1 MSSDDCN
8 KYLDINI
15 NNLLFKNYDIKNL
28 LFSDIDYTFEK
39 QEDGFITRDVNIIKP
54 ALSSYSEIMN
64 DCKPNII
71 FEGDIYYNV
80 LLKKKEPGEE
90 ADENIDNL
98 IKTINININKILLK
112 MQKIRKQTFL
122 LEKSIDTSI
131 DNNIDESDKE
141 LIININ
147 KTLDI
152 FFSPEYKDYN
162 L

>member
-80 LLKKKEPGEE
+80 LLKKNEPGEE
-90 ADENIDNL
+90 AD
-98 IKTINININKILLK
+98 
-112 MQKIRKQTFL
+112 
-122 LEKSIDTSI
+122 
-131 DNNIDESDKE
+131 
-141 LIININ
+141 
-147 KTLDI
+147 
-152 FFSPEYKDYN
+152 
-162 L
+162 

>member
-15 NNLLFKNYDIKNL
+15 NNLLFKNYNIKNL

-39 QEDGFITRDVNIIKP
+39 QKDGFITRDVNIVKP
-54 ALSSYSEIMN
+54 ELSSYSEIMN
-64 DCKPNII
+64 DCKPNVI
-71 FEGDIYYNV
+71 FEGDIYYNI
-80 LLKKKEPGEE
+80 LLKKKTPGEE

-122 LEKSIDTSI
+122 LETSI
-131 DNNIDESDKE
+131 EDEAFKNIDDSDKN
-141 LIININ
+141 LIIEIN
-147 KTLDI
+147 KTLAI
-152 FFSPEYKDYN
+152 FFSSEYKDYN

>member
-1 MSSDDCN
+1 
-8 KYLDINI
+8 
-15 NNLLFKNYDIKNL
+15 
-28 LFSDIDYTFEK
+28 
-39 QEDGFITRDVNIIKP
+39 
-54 ALSSYSEIMN
+54 
-64 DCKPNII
+64 
-71 FEGDIYYNV
+71 
-80 LLKKKEPGEE
+80 
-90 ADENIDNL
+90 
-98 IKTINININKILLK
+98 